1 MSGNRTSTHNPTK
14 KILVECV
21 VLYFLWIFRWSL
33 FARRWKK
40 FLCLLFFLVVSNLL
54 IPPPPTTNCYREF
67 LTFFNLR
74 KQFNNIFF
82 PSKKKKIHSATLYI
96 PFETIDIYKSIS
108 INYINIVGDNLLIW
122 KNFFYKLYDNYKLGI
137 ITTSTTR
144 RKNFFFLSLSTKI
157 IYSHSTN

>member
-1 MSGNRTSTHNPTK
+1 MDIQVTKQVLPRNNFWWQINVELVKKTPNSAAMSGNRTSTHNPTK

-82 PSKKKKIHSATLYI
+82 PSKKKKFTRLHCI
-96 PFETIDIYKSIS
+96 F
-108 INYINIVGDNLLIW
+108 LL
-122 KNFFYKLYDNYKLGI
+122 KQ
-137 ITTSTTR
+137 
-144 RKNFFFLSLSTKI
+144 
-157 IYSHSTN
+157 